1 MVPEPLPAETEPAE
15 TEPAET
21 EPAETE
27 TEGAATGGAAHEVTA
42 TERAAHE
49 DVLTVTVQAGVALVT
64 LNRPAKLNALTPSL
78 MAELDRQ
85 LDRLRAMREL
95 RALIL
100 TGAGERAFSVGFDLV
115 ECQVAS
121 RTDQVVEETDQNF
134 RILMKLWDFPL
145 PTIAAVRG
153 YALGSGASLAWLC
166 DIVIAG
172 EGASFGE
179 PEVKHLALAPMLLLP
194 WMAGNQK
201 LANLLY
207 FTGARLS
214 ASEALAAGMVARVV
228 PDAEL
233 LGAAKE
239 IADEIAQVPPFGVR
253 LMKQSLRAGY
263 DAMGFRLAQESHR
276 ARDELALSAH
286 GIPERDQLSTLLRDG
301 RLDEFLSRR
310 GR

>member
-1 MVPEPLPAETEPAE
+1 MTEHILGDGSAPERTPTSEQQEGSGE
-15 TEPAET
+15 QQ
-21 EPAETE
+21 
-27 TEGAATGGAAHEVTA
+27 TEG
-42 TERAAHE
+42 ERVLQVVLE
-49 DVLTVTVQAGVALVT
+49 DGVALVT
-64 LNRPAKLNALTPSL
+64 LNRPAKLNALTPAL

-85 LDRLRAMREL
+85 LDRLRALREL
-95 RALIL
+95 RAVLL

-121 RTDQVVEETDQNF
+121 RTDQVVDETDQNF
-134 RILMKLWDFPL
+134 RILLKLWDLPV

-153 YALGSGASLAWLC
+153 YALGSGANLAWLC

-214 ASEALAAGMVARVV
+214 AAEALAGGLVARVV
-228 PDAEL
+228 PDDEVLATARAV
-233 LGAAKE
+233 AAD
-239 IADEIAQVPPFGVR
+239 IARNPPFGVR
-253 LMKQSLRAGY
+253 LLKQSLRAGY

-286 GIPERDQLSTLLRDG
+286 GIPERDHLAALLREG
-301 RLDEFLSRR
+301 KLGEFLAER